1 MPPRKK
7 STGRPVAVSE
17 PSDDQEALPHS
28 DHAQS
33 SLAAPSVSGMQSS
46 SISGTNGRVLEDMS
60 CTLDA
65 KCAVCTGSATC
76 DDGLARTS
84 MECGVCGQKGC
95 GQLALHDP
103 RCTSFELRHLAL
115 HALWHVCEVLR
126 CPGSAVSLGNYNIDA
141 ACGEL
146 AKVVMHLLNALNM
159 NALQQEHLPYIT
171 PFDVTV
177 GLGSPRVSTHGDWL
191 LSLSTAARVLENSS
205 NAVRPASLAALF
217 GHASRFVVQMKADC
231 SGKVR
236 FPD

>member
-1 MPPRKK
+1 MHVSACLCQIHARSVIFTCTSLYYYVYLQLAHVHLSFPSTCRFFSCTRASSTLYGVMPPRKK

-28 DHAQS
+28 DAAQS

-115 HALWHVCEVLR
+115 HALWHVC
-126 CPGSAVSLGNYNIDA
+126 
-141 ACGEL
+141 
-146 AKVVMHLLNALNM
+146 
-159 NALQQEHLPYIT
+159 
-171 PFDVTV
+171 
-177 GLGSPRVSTHGDWL
+177 
-191 LSLSTAARVLENSS
+191 
-205 NAVRPASLAALF
+205 
-217 GHASRFVVQMKADC
+217 
-231 SGKVR
+231 
-236 FPD
+236 